1 MVTASALG
9 AGTVINAI
17 ATLKGSAF
25 AINLKTCAEVE
36 IVNSGIE
43 CEIANDPAANTSLI
57 AECARL
63 VVERF
68 APSVGVRIT
77 TKSEIPIASGLKSS
91 SAAANATVL
100 GLVEA
105 LGIEIEPLEI
115 VKLGVLAA
123 RRAGVTITGAF
134 DDACASFF
142 GGLVL
147 TDNERDVL
155 LKRVEL
161 NADVLVYVPRKKA
174 YSSKANVARAKL
186 LAPWVDMA
194 YQLAS
199 EGAYEKAM
207 ILNGLLY
214 CSAFGF
220 SPEPVISALAA
231 GARAATLSGTGPAYV
246 ALIDRSSSP
255 AVKNEWERLEG
266 LIIETKTS
274 NKGARVEPL

>member
-36 IVNSGIE
+36 IVNSGIA
-43 CEIANDPAANTSLI
+43 CQIANDPAANTSLI

-68 APSVGVRIT
+68 APSVGVHVT

-91 SAAANATVL
+91 SAAANASVL

-161 NADVLVYVPRKKA
+161 NADVLVYVPREKA
-174 YSSKANVARAKL
+174 YSAQANVARAKL

-220 SPEPVISALAA
+220 SPEPAISALVA
-231 GARAATLSGTGPAYV
+231 GARAASLSGTGPAYI
-246 ALIDRSSSP
+246 ALVDRSSSS

-266 LIIETKTS
+266 RIIETKTS

>member
-43 CEIANDPAANTSLI
+43 CEIANDPKANTSLI

-246 ALIDRSSSP
+246 ALVDRSSSP

>member
-9 AGTVINAI
+9 AGTVINAF

-25 AINLKTCAEVE
+25 AINLKTRAEVE
-36 IVNSGIE
+36 IVNSGIR
-43 CEIANDPAANTSLI
+43 CKIADDPTANTSLI

-68 APSVGVRIT
+68 APNVGVHIT

-100 GLVEA
+100 GLIEA
-105 LGIEIEPLEI
+105 LEIEIEPLEI

-123 RRAGVTITGAF
+123 RRVGVTITGAF

-147 TDNERDVL
+147 TDNEHDLL

-161 NADVLVYVPRKKA
+161 NADVLIYVPREKA
-174 YSSKANVARAKL
+174 YSAQANVARTKL
-186 LAPWVDMA
+186 LAPWVDIA

-207 ILNGLLY
+207 VLNGLLY

-220 SPEPVISALAA
+220 STEPVISALAA
-231 GARAATLSGTGPAYV
+231 GARAASLSGTGPAYV
-246 ALIDRSSSP
+246 ALVDRSSSL
-255 AVKNEWERLEG
+255 AVKSEWEKLEG

-274 NKGARVEPL
+274 NKGAQIEAL

>member
-36 IVNSGIE
+36 IVDSGIE

-68 APSVGVRIT
+68 APSVGVHVT

-161 NADVLVYVPRKKA
+161 NADVMVYVPREKA
-174 YSSKANVARAKL
+174 YSSKANVARARL

-194 YQLAS
+194 FQLAS

-231 GARAATLSGTGPAYV
+231 GARAATLSGTGPAYI
-246 ALIDRSSSP
+246 ALVDRSSSP
-255 AVKNEWERLEG
+255 AVKNEWEQLEG

-274 NKGARVEPL
+274 NKGALVEPL

>member
-1 MVTASALG
+1 MVTTSALG
-9 AGTVINAI
+9 AGTVINAF

-25 AINLKTCAEVE
+25 AINLKTRAEVE
-36 IVNSGIE
+36 IVNSGIR
-43 CEIANDPAANTSLI
+43 CKIADDPTANTSLI

-68 APSVGVRIT
+68 APNVGVHIT

-100 GLVEA
+100 GLIEA
-105 LGIEIEPLEI
+105 LEIEMEPLEI

-123 RRAGVTITGAF
+123 RRVGVTITGAF

-147 TDNERDVL
+147 TDNEHDLL

-161 NADVLVYVPRKKA
+161 NADVLVYVPREKA
-174 YSSKANVARAKL
+174 YSAQANVARTKL
-186 LAPWVDMA
+186 LAPWVDIA

-207 ILNGLLY
+207 VLNGLLY

-220 SPEPVISALAA
+220 STEPVISALAA
-231 GARAATLSGTGPAYV
+231 GARAASLSGTGPAYV
-246 ALIDRSSSP
+246 ALVDRSSSP
-255 AVKNEWERLEG
+255 AVKSEWEKLEG

-274 NKGARVEPL
+274 NKGAQIEAL

>member
-36 IVNSGIE
+36 IVDSGIE

-68 APSVGVRIT
+68 APSVGVHIT

-105 LGIEIEPLEI
+105 LGIDIEPLEI

-161 NADVLVYVPRKKA
+161 NADVMVYVPREKA
-174 YSSKANVARAKL
+174 YSSKANVARARL

-231 GARAATLSGTGPAYV
+231 GARAATLSGTGPAYI
-246 ALIDRSSSP
+246 ALVDRSSSP
-255 AVKNEWERLEG
+255 AVKTEWEQLEG

-274 NKGARVEPL
+274 NKGALVEPL

>member
-36 IVNSGIE
+36 IVNSGIA
-43 CEIANDPAANTSLI
+43 CQIANDPAANTSLI

-68 APSVGVRIT
+68 APSVGVHVT

-105 LGIEIEPLEI
+105 LGIEIAPLEI

-161 NADVLVYVPRKKA
+161 NADVLVYVPREKA
-174 YSSKANVARAKL
+174 YSAQANVARAKL

-220 SPEPVISALAA
+220 SPEPAISALVA
-231 GARAATLSGTGPAYV
+231 GARAASLSGTGPAYI
-246 ALIDRSSSP
+246 ALVDRSSSS

-266 LIIETKTS
+266 RIIETKTS